1 MERRLAAI
9 FAADM
14 VGYSRLMEADEVGTL
29 ERQKVHRNEVMDPAF
44 ELFHGHIFKEMGDGL
59 LVEFSSVVSAVQCA
73 VAIQSAMQ
81 YRHNFSLTRGDTEHD
96 FSP

>member
-29 ERQKVHRNEVMDPAF
+29 ERQKVHRKEVKSIGEAHFVD
-44 ELFHGHIFKEMGDGL
+44 GHD
-59 LVEFSSVVSAVQCA
+59 VRVV
-73 VAIQSAMQ
+73 
-81 YRHNFSLTRGDTEHD
+81 
-96 FSP
+96 